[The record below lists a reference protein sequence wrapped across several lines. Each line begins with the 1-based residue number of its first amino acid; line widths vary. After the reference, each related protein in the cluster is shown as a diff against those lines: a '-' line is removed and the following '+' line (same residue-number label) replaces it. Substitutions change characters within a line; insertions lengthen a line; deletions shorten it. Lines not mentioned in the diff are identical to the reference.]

1 MIEMKTPEQTGN
13 RIVLFSID
21 GREYDIPAKPRANI
35 ALKYLWE
42 VKQRGQEVAAAT
54 LLEELIG
61 AEGFQALMEYDDLTQ
76 DQLKTVMEA
85 AQKVVLGNAE
95 APKGR

>member
-1 MIEMKTPEQTGN
+1 MIEMKTPEVAAD

-21 GREYDIPAKPRANI
+21 GVDYDIPAKPRANL

-42 VKQRGQEVAAAT
+42 VKTRGQEVAAAV
-54 LLEELIG
+54 LLEELVG
-61 AEGFQALMEYDDLTQ
+61 ADGFQALMAYDDLTEE
-76 DQLKTVMEA
+76 QLASVMEA
-85 AQKVVLGNAE
+85 AQKVVLGNRE